1 MMISTLNDRFSLAM
15 CVLSYSPI
23 IILSGIHTVIIN
35 EDLMNF
41 YERNHNLLDVKNST
55 IEGL

>member
-1 MMISTLNDRFSLAM
+1 MMFSTLNDRFSLAM

-23 IILSGIHTVIIN
+23 ILSVIHTVIIN

>member
-1 MMISTLNDRFSLAM
+1 MFSTLNDRFSLAM